1 MAKIDIEFS
10 KILKTV
16 LTQGIEY
23 NNDRRNVKRLQIPSY
38 TFRHEFSDGFPALT
52 LKKLAFKSVITELIW
67 FLKGDNNIKFLNEN
81 HCKIWNKDAYNW
93 HVKNEETPL
102 HEDIFNDLG
111 QGSVGQNYSVQW
123 RNFGGKVD
131 QISNLIRDMK
141 ADIMGSRLIVQAWN
155 PLELDKTA
163 LPPCH
168 SQFQIIGV
176 PLGDGNFGFELHWYQ
191 RSNDVFLG
199 NPYNIASYA
208 TLALILEKITGYK
221 ALAIQADMKCVHLYE
236 NQIEAA
242 KEIITRDCLKF
253 EKCELEI
260 KDFENF
266 ENLLPG
272 DFKLVNYDSFQAIK
286 VEMVAPTSI

>member
-1 MAKIDIEFS
+1 MAKIDLEFRA
-10 KILKTV
+10 ILEAV

-23 NNDRRNVKRLQIPSY
+23 NNERRNVKRLQIPSY
-38 TFRHEFSDGFPALT
+38 TFRHEFKDGFPALT

-67 FLKGDNNIKFLNEN
+67 FLRGDNNVKFLNEN

-93 HVKNEETPL
+93 HKRSEEYIL
-102 HEDIFNDLG
+102 DEDVFNDLG

-176 PLGDGNFGFELHWYQ
+176 PLGNGKYGFELHWYQ
-191 RSNDVFLG
+191 RSVDLLLG
-199 NPYNIASYA
+199 APFNFASYGA
-208 TLALILEKITGYK
+208 LALILEQITGYK
-221 ALAIQADMKCVHLYE
+221 ALAIQGDLKCVHLYE
-236 NQIEAA
+236 NQIDAS
-242 KEIITRDCLKF
+242 KQLLKLDCFVNK
-253 EKCELEI
+253 KCELEI
-260 KDFENF
+260 NSFENF
-266 ENLLPG
+266 ENLLPS
-272 DFKLVNYDSFQAIK
+272 DFKLVNYDSFSAIK
-286 VEMVAPTSI
+286 VEMLAPKEI

>member
-1 MAKIDIEFS
+1 
-10 KILKTV
+10 
-16 LTQGIEY
+16 
-23 NNDRRNVKRLQIPSY
+23 
-38 TFRHEFSDGFPALT
+38 
-52 LKKLAFKSVITELIW
+52 
-67 FLKGDNNIKFLNEN
+67 
-81 HCKIWNKDAYNW
+81 
-93 HVKNEETPL
+93 
-102 HEDIFNDLG
+102 
-111 QGSVGQNYSVQW
+111 
-123 RNFGGKVD
+123 
-131 QISNLIRDMK
+131 MK
-141 ADIMGSRLIVQAWN
+141 ADIMSTRLKVQAWN

-176 PLGDGNFGFELHWYQ
+176 PLADGKYGFELHWYQ

-199 NPYNIASYA
+199 NPYNFASYGA
-208 TLALILEKITGYK
+208 LALILEKITGYK

-242 KEIITRDCLKF
+242 KEMITRDCLKF

-260 KDFENF
+260 KDFKNF
-266 ENLLPG
+266 EDLLPS

>member
-1 MAKIDIEFS
+1 MAKIDIEFR
-10 KILKTV
+10 KILETV

-38 TFRHEFSDGFPALT
+38 TFRHDFKDGFPAIT
-52 LKKLAFKSVITELIW
+52 LKKLAFKSVVTELIW

-102 HEDIFNDLG
+102 SEDIFNDLG

-123 RNFGGKVD
+123 RNFGEKVD

-176 PLGDGNFGFELHWYQ
+176 PLADGKYGFELHWYQ

-199 NPYNIASYA
+199 NPYNFASYGA
-208 TLALILEKITGYK
+208 LALILEKITGYK

-236 NQIEAA
+236 NQIEPA
-242 KEIITRDCLKF
+242 KEMITRDCMKF
-253 EKCELEI
+253 KKCELEI
-260 KDFENF
+260 KDFKNF

-286 VEMVAPTSI
+286 VEMVAPTKI

>member
-1 MAKIDIEFS
+1 MATIDLEFRA
-10 KILKTV
+10 ILENV
-16 LTQGIEY
+16 LINGIEY
-23 NNDRRNVKRLQIPSY
+23 NNERRNVKRLQIPSY

-67 FLKGDNNIKFLNEN
+67 FLRGDNNVKFLNEN

-93 HVKNEETPL
+93 HKRSEEYIL
-102 HEDIFNDLG
+102 DESVFNDLG

-176 PLGDGNFGFELHWYQ
+176 PMEDGKYGFELHWYQ
-191 RSNDVFLG
+191 RSNDVLLG
-199 NPYNIASYA
+199 NPYNFASYGA
-208 TLALILEKITGYK
+208 LALILESITGYK

-236 NQIEAA
+236 NQIDAA
-242 KEIITRDCLKF
+242 KEMLTRDCFTHKN
-253 EKCELEI
+253 CELEI
-260 KDFENF
+260 NSFENF
-266 ENLLPG
+266 ENLLPS
-272 DFKLVNYDSFQAIK
+272 DFKLVNYDSFSAIK
-286 VEMVAPTSI
+286 VEMLAPKEI

>member
-1 MAKIDIEFS
+1 MAKIDLEFRA
-10 KILKTV
+10 ILETV
-16 LTQGIEY
+16 LTQGLEY
-23 NNDRRNVKRLQIPSY
+23 NNERRNVKRLQIPSY
-38 TFRHEFSDGFPALT
+38 TFRHEFKDGFPALT

-102 HEDIFNDLG
+102 SEDVFNDLG

-141 ADIMGSRLIVQAWN
+141 ADIMGSRLIVNAWN
-155 PLELDKTA
+155 PMELDKTA

-168 SQFQIIGV
+168 SQFQVIGV
-176 PLGDGNFGFELHWYQ
+176 PLADGKYGFELHWYQ

-199 NPYNIASYA
+199 NPYNFASYGA
-208 TLALILEKITGYK
+208 LALILEKITGYK

-242 KEIITRDCLKF
+242 KEMITRDCLKF

-260 KDFENF
+260 KDFKNF